1 MSRRSRGVL
10 TGALSA
16 LLLLGFSGTA
26 SAAGEGDDPGPAIVN
41 AGPTGENSQGFG
53 AQQQSNGQ
61 SAPSSGSPDSGASNT
76 SYQPTSSAPVT
87 TPPADLDAD
96 DGEGPQRRPLHDA
109 GGRGLLRQRLGR
121 RRLERA
127 VRPAHSVRTDRRPGA
142 WRPPARPQITAAMVT
157 AAASVVAPTSPPHVE
172 PGEVS
177 YVHVPNNYWTDAPT
191 VNNSLTLLGVT
202 IPLRWTPVATTWNF
216 GDGSSA
222 TGNGVAGANVGAPGA
237 VEHAYDRQGS
247 YDITTS
253 TSYNLTFVLPGQGAQ
268 TVQLHL
274 SSQPSGHAARRR
286 SPDARR
292 LRRLRATTCAPWPF
306 GPIPASWAG
315 SSPYS

>member
-76 SYQPTSSAPVT
+76 SYQPTSSAPY
-87 TPPADLDAD
+87 TPPPPPTWTQMMEKDPNADL
-96 DGEGPQRRPLHDA
+96 
-109 GGRGLLRQRLGR
+109 
-121 RRLERA
+121 
-127 VRPAHSVRTDRRPGA
+127 STMPGA
-142 WRPPARPQITAAMVT
+142 VDSCGSDWGGDGWNAQYAQPTPCAPTDDPEPGEPPARPQITAAMVT

-253 TSYNLTFVLPGQGAQ
+253 TAYNLTFVLPGQGAQ
-268 TVQLHL
+268 TVQLT
-274 SSQPSGHAARRR
+274 SPPS
-286 SPDARR
+286 
-292 LRRLRATTCAPWPF
+292 
-306 GPIPASWAG
+306 PAVTLPVG
-315 SSPYS
+315 EVQTIVDYVN